1 MSENSD
7 QQSCTSEITLN
18 TVKREE
24 SINEKFQNVF
34 IDKMEIRKGGKE
46 VKENEFNQ
54 IKQQQ
59 E

>member
-7 QQSCTSEITLN
+7 QQNCTSEITLN

-46 VKENEFNQ
+46 LKQNELNQ

>member
-7 QQSCTSEITLN
+7 QQNCTSKITLN

-24 SINEKFQNVF
+24 RINEKFQNVF

-46 VKENEFNQ
+46 VKQNELNQ
-54 IKQQQ
+54 IIQQQ

>member
-7 QQSCTSEITLN
+7 QQNCTSEITLN

-46 VKENEFNQ
+46 VKQNEFNQ
-54 IKQQQ
+54 IKEQQ

>member
-7 QQSCTSEITLN
+7 QQNCTSKITLN

-24 SINEKFQNVF
+24 SINETFQNVF

-46 VKENEFNQ
+46 LKQNELNQ